1 MLVFCRL
8 VHHALY
14 VGSPHTL
21 EPPVSSAGNGLVAC
35 GAADGGRV
43 SYNYSYFYISLS
55 DHDGCVGVSLQL
67 TCAAS
72 VLLGLFL
79 S

>member
-1 MLVFCRL
+1 MVFCRL
-8 VHHALY
+8 FHHALY
-14 VGSPHTL
+14 VGSPHTFDPL
-21 EPPVSSAGNGLVAC
+21 VSSAGDGLVVC
-35 GAADGGRV
+35 VADGGGKW
-43 SYNYSYFYISLS
+43 SWNYIETLYLLS
-55 DHDGCVGVSLQL
+55 DHAAVSSVQL